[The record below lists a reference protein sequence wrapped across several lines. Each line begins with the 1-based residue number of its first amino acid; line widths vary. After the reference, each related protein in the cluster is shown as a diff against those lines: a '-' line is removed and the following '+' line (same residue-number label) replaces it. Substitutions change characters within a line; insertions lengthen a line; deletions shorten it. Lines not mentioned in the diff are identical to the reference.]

1 MINRITE
8 IKEVSRRDNAELE
21 ALCETVFHHTNRQG
35 ITKKSDADNRAAG
48 LVNMMEDLHNMQ
60 DALIDTI
67 DRIRDAEKKIKRK
80 CIKGE
85 FDVTVED
92 RTELHHTI
100 QDIIGD
106 FQSFFP
112 QDVAN
117 LEQNH
122 FMFFKEQIEREEI

>member
-1 MINRITE
+1 MTNRITE

-35 ITKKSDADNRAAG
+35 IAKKSDADNRAAG

-67 DRIRDAEKKIKRK
+67 DRIRSAEKKIRRK

-92 RTELHHTI
+92 RTELHHTL

>member
-1 MINRITE
+1 MTNRITE

-67 DRIRDAEKKIKRK
+67 DRIRSAEKKIRRK

-92 RTELHHTI
+92 RTELHHI
-100 QDIIGD
+100 LQDIIGD

-112 QDVAN
+112 GDVAN

>member
-1 MINRITE
+1 MSERITE
-8 IKEVSRRDNAELE
+8 IKQVSRRDNAELE

-67 DRIRDAEKKIKRK
+67 DRIRSAEKKIKRK

-92 RTELHHTI
+92 RT
-100 QDIIGD
+100 
-106 FQSFFP
+106 
-112 QDVAN
+112 
-117 LEQNH
+117 
-122 FMFFKEQIEREEI
+122 

>member
-1 MINRITE
+1 MTDRITE
-8 IKEVSRRDNAELE
+8 IKQVSRRDNAELE

>member
-1 MINRITE
+1 MTNRITE
-8 IKEVSRRDNAELE
+8 IKQVSRRDNVELE
-21 ALCETVFHHTNRQG
+21 ALCETVSHHVNRMG
-35 ITKKSDADNRAAG
+35 IAKRSDADNRASG
-48 LVNMMEDLHNMQ
+48 LVNMMENLHDMQ

-67 DRIRDAEKKIKRK
+67 DRIRQAEKKIKRK
-80 CIKGE
+80 CINGD
-85 FDVTVED
+85 FDVSVED
-92 RTELHHTI
+92 RTELHHII